1 MLVSK
6 IIKHLQ
12 EYHKPNEHLMIDWLE
27 ADSFNGDSR
36 MTRELWIRSC
46 QLQEQATESIID
58 RDYAAGFVY
67 DAEREITE
75 MEEVKREQI
84 KQDNRE
90 PIDDYNAMSDAG
102 MSESDFR

>member
-12 EYHKPNEHLMIDWLE
+12 EYHEPDEHLMIDWLE

-46 QLQEQATESIID
+46 QLQEQATESLID
-58 RDYAAGFVY
+58 RDYAASFVRY
-67 DAEREITE
+67 AEEEIREE
-75 MEEVKREQI
+75 DMKESLALM
-84 KQDNRE
+84 
-90 PIDDYNAMSDAG
+90 DDYRDVG
-102 MSESDFR
+102 MSPKDFLSEL